1 MVILYIYA
9 IKPYISTFIG
19 DHVRWSS
26 AGFDHEQLVKC
37 LSG

>member
-26 AGFDHEQLVKC
+26 AGFDHVIAGHY